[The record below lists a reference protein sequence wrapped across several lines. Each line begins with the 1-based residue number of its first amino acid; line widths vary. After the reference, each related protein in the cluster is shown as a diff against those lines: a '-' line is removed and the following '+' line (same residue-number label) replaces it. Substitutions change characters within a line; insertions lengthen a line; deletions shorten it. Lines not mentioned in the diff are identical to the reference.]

1 MRYSIRNE
9 YKVLAGEKL
18 VPYKT
23 LQNTPF
29 EKKVLSIGMCTS
41 YGFERKRIRKLVPV
55 NLISSIQ
62 PTSVQVV
69 NVSGPVLG
77 Y

>member
-29 EKKVLSIGMCTS
+29 EEK
-41 YGFERKRIRKLVPV
+41 
-55 NLISSIQ
+55 
-62 PTSVQVV
+62 SVEHWHVYQLWV
-69 NVSGPVLG
+69 
-77 Y
+77 